1 MMQNTLKRTV
11 LCMEEMIL
19 ASASPRRKEL
29 LSSMGIA
36 FEVIVADAQEATE
49 GSPDMLVMENAA
61 LKATAVAALHPD
73 RMVLGSDTVVC
84 VDGQVLGKPKDEED
98 AFCMLRALSGRE
110 HQVYTGVCL
119 IKNGKKDVRCDQTDV
134 FFTSLSDEE
143 IRDYIRT
150 GEPMDKAGAYAIQ
163 GIAGVFV
170 EKICGSFS
178 NVIGLPTSLV
188 RQMLKD
194 AAEQ

>member
-11 LCMEEMIL
+11 WCMEEMIL

-49 GSPDMLVMENAA
+49 GSPDVLVMENAA

-119 IKNGKKDVRCDQTDV
+119 IKNGKKDVRCDKTDV

-163 GIAGVFV
+163 GIAGMFV

-194 AAEQ
+194 TAT

>member
-11 LCMEEMIL
+11 WCMEEMIL

-49 GSPDMLVMENAA
+49 GSPDVLVMENAA

-84 VDGQVLGKPKDEED
+84 VDGRVLGKPKDEED

-119 IKNGKKDVRCDQTDV
+119 IKDGKKDVRCDKTDV

-163 GIAGVFV
+163 GIAGMFV

-194 AAEQ
+194 TAT

>member
-1 MMQNTLKRTV
+1 MQNTLKRTV
-11 LCMEEMIL
+11 WCMEEMIL

-49 GSPDMLVMENAA
+49 GSPDVLVMENAA

-84 VDGQVLGKPKDEED
+84 VDGRVLGKPKDEED

-119 IKNGKKDVRCDQTDV
+119 IKDGKKDVRCDKTDV

-163 GIAGVFV
+163 GIAGMFV

-194 AAEQ
+194 TAT

>member
-1 MMQNTLKRTV
+1 MKNTETDGLQ
-11 LCMEEMIL
+11 MEEIIL

-29 LSSMGIA
+29 LSSMGIP
-36 FEVIVADAQEATE
+36 FTVVVADADEATE
-49 GSPDMLVMENAA
+49 GSPDALVMENACR
-61 LKATAVAALHPD
+61 KAAAVAALHPG

-98 AFCMLRALSGRE
+98 AFRMLHSLSGRE

-119 IKNGKKDVRCDQTDV
+119 IKDGKKDVRCDKTDV
-134 FFTSLSDEE
+134 FFTPLTDAE
-143 IRDYIRT
+143 IRDYVRT

-163 GIAGVFV
+163 GIAGMFV
-170 EKICGSFS
+170 EKIHGSFS
-178 NVIGLPTSLV
+178 NVIGLPTFLV

-194 AAEQ
+194 AAE

>member
-1 MMQNTLKRTV
+1 
-11 LCMEEMIL
+11 MEEMIL

-36 FEVIVADAQEATE
+36 FSVIVADAQEATE
-49 GSPDMLVMENAA
+49 GSPDRLVMENAA

-98 AFCMLRALSGRE
+98 AFRMLRALSGRE

-163 GIAGVFV
+163 GIAGMFV

>member
-36 FEVIVADAQEATE
+36 FSVIVADAQEATE
-49 GSPDMLVMENAA
+49 GSPDVLVMENAA

-84 VDGQVLGKPKDEED
+84 VDGRVLGKPKDEED

-119 IKNGKKDVRCDQTDV
+119 IKDGKKDVRCDKTDV

-163 GIAGVFV
+163 GIAGMFV

-194 AAEQ
+194 TAT

>member
-1 MMQNTLKRTV
+1 MQNTLKRTV
-11 LCMEEMIL
+11 WCMEEMIL

-49 GSPDMLVMENAA
+49 GSPDVLVMENAA

-119 IKNGKKDVRCDQTDV
+119 IKNGKKDVRCDKTDV

-163 GIAGVFV
+163 GIAGMFV

>member
-11 LCMEEMIL
+11 WCMEEMIL

-49 GSPDMLVMENAA
+49 GSPDVLVMENAA

-84 VDGQVLGKPKDEED
+84 VDGRVLGKPKDEED

-119 IKNGKKDVRCDQTDV
+119 IKNGKKDVRCDKTDV

-163 GIAGVFV
+163 GIAGMFV

-194 AAEQ
+194 TAT